1 MVARAWGTIRYGESS
16 LTISSLGNTRT
27 VTVTHQ
33 GGAYP
38 GSHVS
43 TTNITLNVAE
53 STTGLTPPGG
63 VWGVAVVEDGG
74 EANQNYTVGGVVM
87 AYAALGNGGSL
98 PSTINLT
105 GLNKGGHYRIVLM
118 AGDTAGRAQNAAG
131 TDTGGLSAEY
141 HLDSD
146 GGSTRGGLAPTASGQ
161 VVGAAGHRVIVSAVT
176 PTAGSWK
183 YGQTNQIAVSLR
195 PAGST
200 GSAIINPKQFK
211 VALSVDTGGDTR
223 PDGVY
228 RITPNTTGDA
238 TATGIRVDTDFSQAL
253 GGVGHYTQIA
263 LNNRLGDSTTP
274 AAEAAS
280 DYSIGTVEGVTTSQ
294 RSAYVFATT
303 GHAAG
308 LTFAD
313 TNRIR
318 KTAADV
324 TISSGIQI
332 FEDAGKVTAGVIT
345 HQSSARTT
353 RQDIYKRTG
362 PTNLAN
368 ARPYMRTFVF
378 DAYGNPLTSTAVT
391 GNVLRTV
398 NDSNE
403 NSQSLT
409 TDANGRIQ
417 WNYTLSASA
426 PAFNRYVKASA
437 SRVANGHVA
446 AGPDSTTSWTYNFAN
461 GNPQDPTTYPGPFPG
476 YPRDVQVV
484 GRVFGSKEPTVRDV
498 AVFGVN
504 SEPSIEAVWTGS
516 LTAANL
522 DGNGVPQ
529 GAGKRGQQLGA
540 GSLKAKFTS
549 KVDPASLRVTT
560 LGRHALRD
568 GAGREI
574 SVTTDNWYLASAAFN
589 DTLDAI
595 HKAAGALN
603 DSQTKLE
610 NSIGYNANNN
620 SLDTIAPPTDP
631 ASIKYFLAAADT
643 TGQRNTFDMTIN
655 GVDPVAG
662 FTGDSGNFGYYQQVV
677 SFEALDSSIVGIL
690 TSDVIQS
697 DPTLTRSFTFK
708 AVRIAADAELN
719 PDTGFNGVNTDG
731 PPVYAVFIQPTGGGA
746 LEQLEA
752 GTMTAIGTAPT
763 PDWEFEVTVPLGY
776 KMAKV
781 FATARVNGSPI
792 ISGSKQAIQIGY
804 EFDAVGTFVGFH
816 YK

>member
-1 MVARAWGTIRYGESS
+1 MARAWGTIRYGESS

-38 GSHVS
+38 GCHVS

-87 AYAALGNGGSL
+87 AYTALGNGGSL

-118 AGDTAGRAQNAAG
+118 AGDTAGRAQSAAG

-161 VVGAAGHRVIVSAVT
+161 VAGAAGHRVIVSAVT
-176 PTAGSWK
+176 PTAGNWK
-183 YGQTNQIAVSLR
+183 YGQTNQIAVSVR

-238 TATGIRVDTDFSQAL
+238 TATGIRVDTDFSQAI
-253 GGVGHYTQIA
+253 GGVGHYTQIG

-274 AAEAAS
+274 AAESAS

-303 GHAAG
+303 GHAPG
-308 LTFAD
+308 LTFTD
-313 TNRIR
+313 TNRVR
-318 KTAADV
+318 KTNADV
-324 TISSGIQI
+324 AISSGIQI

-345 HQSSARTT
+345 HQTSARTT

-378 DAYGNPLTSTAVT
+378 DGFGNPLTNTAVT

-417 WNYTLSASA
+417 WNYTLAATA

-446 AGPDSTTSWTYNFAN
+446 AGPDSTTSWAYNFAF

-476 YPRDVQVV
+476 YPRDVQIV

-504 SEPSIEAVWTGS
+504 SEPSIESVWTGS

-522 DGNGVPQ
+522 DVNGVPQ

-540 GSLKAKFTS
+540 GSLKAKLTS
-549 KVDPASLRVTT
+549 KLDPASLRVTT

-574 SVTTDNWYLASAAFN
+574 SVTSDNWYLASAAFN

-595 HKAAGALN
+595 HDPAGALN

-610 NSIGYNANNN
+610 NSIGYNPNNN
-620 SLDTIAPPTDP
+620 SMGTIAPPTDP

-643 TGQRNTFDMTIN
+643 TAQRNTFDMTVS
-655 GVDPVAG
+655 GVDPVVG
-662 FTGDSGNFGYYQQVV
+662 FTSDSGNFGYAQQVV

-690 TSDVIQS
+690 TSESVQA
-697 DPTLTRSFTFK
+697 DPTLTKRFKFK

-719 PDTGFNGVNTDG
+719 PDTGFNGVATDG
-731 PPVYAVFIQPTGGGA
+731 PPVYAVFIQPNNGGA
-746 LEQLEA
+746 IEQLEA
-752 GTMTAIGTAPT
+752 GTMMPIGGQPT
-763 PDWEFEVTVPLGY
+763 PDWEFDVTIPLGY

-792 ISGSKQAIQIGY
+792 IGGAKQPVQIGY
-804 EFDAVGTFVGFH
+804 DFDGVGTFVGFH